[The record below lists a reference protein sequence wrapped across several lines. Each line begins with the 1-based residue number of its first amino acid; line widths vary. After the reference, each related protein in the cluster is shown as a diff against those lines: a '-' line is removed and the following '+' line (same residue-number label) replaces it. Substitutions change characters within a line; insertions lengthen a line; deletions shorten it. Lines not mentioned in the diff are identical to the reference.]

1 MTRSLKRSGANDQEQ
16 ARFKKRVQ
24 SQGESRSAKFKVKKG
39 GGSKDGKP
47 TCANCGKKHY
57 GEYLLGTGISFG
69 CGKEGHKVRNCPTI
83 ACRGREGKKVAPCFP
98 KDDAPTKRHFY
109 VLQNRGEKPK
119 DGDDDEGKSLHFI
132 FRDMSSF

>member
-1 MTRSLKRSGANDQEQ
+1 MKRGDSSDHKQTRVNKRT
-16 ARFKKRVQ
+16 Q
-24 SQGESRSAKFKVKKG
+24 SQEEPRIYKGKFEKG
-39 GGSKDGKP
+39 GGSQNEKP
-47 TCANCGKKHY
+47 KYVTCGKMHY
-57 GEYLLGTGISFG
+57 GKCLAGTSGYYG
-69 CGKEGHKVRNCPTI
+69 CGKDDHKVIDCPII
-83 ACRGREGKKVAPCFP
+83 ADRGRESKKVTPSAP